1 MPSLGDIA
9 GLADDLFNQCA
20 KEYNRR
26 LSGVH
31 HLKDDDKQATSP
43 VISLKS
49 NKPVSNVS
57 NFMQSPKNKIINIS
71 DKIGGSRD
79 KSNSL
84 NNFSR
89 DRANSAFQ
97 KFDVKNELSNIEEAP
112 VEEKN
117 VYNTKSP
124 LIKGNQGEPS
134 FGAASKQET
143 ISNAQS
149 KNRLSGSHES
159 DQIT

>member
-31 HLKDDDKQATSP
+31 HLKDNGEIATTSP
-43 VISLKS
+43 AISLKS
-49 NKPVSNVS
+49 GKPVTNVS
-57 NFMQSPKNKIINIS
+57 NFMQSPKNKVNKVIE
-71 DKIGGSRD
+71 
-79 KSNSL
+79 KSSSM
-84 NNFSR
+84 NNFGR

-97 KFDVKNELSNIEEAP
+97 QFDANKNEIDEKEESIP
-112 VEEKN
+112 EQQQPQKTN
-117 VYNTKSP
+117 NPMKSP

-134 FGAASKQET
+134 FGAGSKQES
-143 ISNAQS
+143 ISNARNS
-149 KNRLSGSHES
+149 
-159 DQIT
+159 